1 MYSQEPDGDIPR
13 LCNKTSSNICD
24 IQVTEEMVRKELLN
38 LNVNKSLGP
47 DNIHPRI
54 LKELAEHLTEPVT
67 LLFNKTIVNG
77 VIPQDWK
84 EAYVSPIYKKGTR
97 SHAEN
102 YRPISLTSI
111 LCKIMESFIREVV
124 LNHLVKNKLLSPKQY
139 GFISG
144 RSTTIQLLHYLDN
157 CIKIIAQGF
166 VVDAIYF
173 DFAKAFDKVL
183 HRRLIGKLQ
192 SYGIKGKVLKWISEF
207 LCGRQQTVT
216 INGEKSEKAS
226 VLSGIPQGTVLGPI
240 LFVIYINDILDNIK
254 SNGFLF
260 AYDTKIFRKITSRED
275 ALTLQSDVKS
285 LEEWSEIWRL
295 QFNLE
300 KCHVITLGNFDNI
313 MYTHRYKICEQ
324 EIEHVFEEKDLGV
337 TLDFN
342 LSFEEHI
349 ANKARVANA
358 IVGLI

>member
-124 LNHLVKNKLLSPKQY
+124 LKL
-139 GFISG
+139 
-144 RSTTIQLLHYLDN
+144 
-157 CIKIIAQGF
+157 
-166 VVDAIYF
+166 
-173 DFAKAFDKVL
+173 
-183 HRRLIGKLQ
+183 
-192 SYGIKGKVLKWISEF
+192 
-207 LCGRQQTVT
+207 
-216 INGEKSEKAS
+216 
-226 VLSGIPQGTVLGPI
+226 
-240 LFVIYINDILDNIK
+240 
-254 SNGFLF
+254 
-260 AYDTKIFRKITSRED
+260 
-275 ALTLQSDVKS
+275 
-285 LEEWSEIWRL
+285 
-295 QFNLE
+295 
-300 KCHVITLGNFDNI
+300 
-313 MYTHRYKICEQ
+313 
-324 EIEHVFEEKDLGV
+324 
-337 TLDFN
+337 
-342 LSFEEHI
+342 
-349 ANKARVANA
+349 
-358 IVGLI
+358 